1 MLGIRDYLAMPTI
14 ATPDNSTSPVTAI
27 ETPRVESSS
36 LSTADTATNV
46 PSAATSFVPAAD
58 AQPKHSVVRSWLWL
72 RDHDQTFVA
81 VFVAL
86 FLVIVGANWV
96 KLSGWG
102 AAPLEVDRLPAR
114 RFDFRIDINKAS
126 WVEWSQ
132 IEEIGE
138 ATAHKIVE
146 DREANGPFRN
156 ASDLLRV
163 KGIGPK
169 TLERMR
175 PFLKDDGETD

>member
-1 MLGIRDYLAMPTI
+1 MTTI
-14 ATPDNSTSPVTAI
+14 TTSDNRISSVTAI
-27 ETPRVESSS
+27 ETASAEASSP
-36 LSTADTATNV
+36 ADAATNV
-46 PSAATSFVPAAD
+46 PSSTTSFVPAVD
-58 AQPKHSVVRSWLWL
+58 AQSKRSVVRSWLWL

-96 KLSGWG
+96 KLSGWR
-102 AAPLEVDRLPAR
+102 AVPLEVDRLPAR
-114 RFDFRIDINKAS
+114 RFDFRIDINQAS

-138 ATAHKIVE
+138 VTARKIIE

-156 ASDLLRV
+156 VSDLLRV

-175 PFLKDDGETD
+175 PFLKDDDEAK

>member
-1 MLGIRDYLAMPTI
+1 MTTI
-14 ATPDNSTSPVTAI
+14 TTADKSTSPVAAV
-27 ETPRVESSS
+27 ETPSVGQSSPS
-36 LSTADTATNV
+36 AAEAAPNV
-46 PSAATSFVPAAD
+46 PSETTPPAPAAD
-58 AQPKHSVVRSWLWL
+58 APPERSVVRSWLWL

-81 VFVAL
+81 VCVAV
-86 FLVIVGANWV
+86 FLVIVGANWA

-102 AAPLEVDRLPAR
+102 AVPLEVDRLPAR
-114 RFDFRIDINKAS
+114 RLDFRIDINKAS

-138 ATAHKIVE
+138 ATARKIIE

-156 ASDLLRV
+156 VSDLLRV

-175 PFLKDDGETD
+175 PFLKDDEEIK

>member
-1 MLGIRDYLAMPTI
+1 MTTI
-14 ATPDNSTSPVTAI
+14 TTPDTGYSSVTAV
-27 ETPRVESSS
+27 ETLNVESSS
-36 LSTADTATNV
+36 HAAAE
-46 PSAATSFVPAAD
+46 AATSVPSRTTPPAPVAD
-58 AQPKHSVVRSWLWL
+58 APPERTVVRSWLWL

-132 IEEIGE
+132 IEDIGE
-138 ATAHKIVE
+138 ATARKIVE
-146 DREANGPFRN
+146 DRKTNGPFRN
-156 ASDLLRV
+156 VSDLLRV

-169 TLERMR
+169 TLDRMR
-175 PFLKDDGETD
+175 PFLKDDEEAK

>member
-1 MLGIRDYLAMPTI
+1 MTMIT
-14 ATPDNSTSPVTAI
+14 TQDNSISPLTAV
-27 ETPRVESSS
+27 ETPSVDSSRH
-36 LSTADTATNV
+36 
-46 PSAATSFVPAAD
+46 SAAEAASNVTSETTPLAPEAD
-58 AQPKHSVVRSWLWL
+58 SLPERSVVRSWLWL
-72 RDHDQTFVA
+72 RDHDQMFVA
-81 VFVAL
+81 VSIAVL
-86 FLVIVGANWV
+86 LVIVGANWV

-102 AAPLEVDRLPAR
+102 AVPLEVDRLPAR

-138 ATAHKIVE
+138 ATARKISE
-146 DREANGPFRN
+146 DREAKGPFRN

-175 PFLKDDGETD
+175 PFLKDDEETK